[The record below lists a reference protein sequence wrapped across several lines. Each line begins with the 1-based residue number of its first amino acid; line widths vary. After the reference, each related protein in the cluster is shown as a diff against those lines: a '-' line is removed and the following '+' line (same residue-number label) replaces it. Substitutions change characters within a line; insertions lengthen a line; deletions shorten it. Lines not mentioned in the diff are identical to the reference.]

1 MILFNKQYRAEAR
14 RERSTAEKFKR
25 EKNKYII
32 QYGANFST
40 VASDLLK
47 RETHNVS
54 KSKHWWHNENR
65 LCKVQK
71 QYKQLNNN
79 NLILALKGDS
89 HRFTLTSEDPV
100 ANKWWMG
107 LISHTLFSLFEKS
120 REKNKDWLRS

>member
-25 EKNKYII
+25 EKKKYII

-54 KSKHWWHNENR
+54 KPKHWWHNENR